1 MHLCLQEI
9 AAKTAGAAM
18 FACVFANARA
28 HTHTHTH
35 THTHAAAFS
44 VGNLKHR
51 NLQGQEVCS
60 QVLATLSRVA

>member
-1 MHLCLQEI
+1 MLARDCGEDSGRGYVRARLRER
-9 AAKTAGAAM
+9 
-18 FACVFANARA
+18 AC
-28 HTHTHTH
+28 THTH

>member
-18 FACVFANARA
+18 FARVFANARA
-28 HTHTHTH
+28 HTH

>member
-18 FACVFANARA
+18 FARVFANARA
-28 HTHTHTH
+28 HTHTH

-60 QVLATLSRVA
+60 QVLATLCRVA